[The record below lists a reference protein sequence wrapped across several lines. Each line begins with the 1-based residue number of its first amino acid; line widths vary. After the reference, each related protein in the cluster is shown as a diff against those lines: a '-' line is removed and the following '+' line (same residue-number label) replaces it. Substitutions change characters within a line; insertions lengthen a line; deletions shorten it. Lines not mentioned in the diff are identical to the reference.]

1 MPFIESQDIPVSKAI
16 GVPELA
22 GEAEGPSFQEQL
34 RAAYR
39 LENTIGS
46 FVARDGGLPD
56 SNVDNPEFNPF
67 DHFTEDEKLDEVFLS
82 QAVLADNSD
91 EIEAVRRQ
99 IERER
104 SDRQILSEGGLAPMF
119 IAAVADPIN
128 LIPVGGT
135 TYKTYRTGASIFQG
149 ARATSMA
156 AAGSTALTEAGLQYT
171 QIERTYGESAL
182 NIGAAGFLGGVLG
195 ATPGALKNLLGKNN
209 IDEAKLYSEIENSF
223 HPEKDVN
230 EGFNPARPMGDKS
243 MGAAQVMDDP
253 QVRGKLAKAMTKFFG
268 FDPLSRTITSD
279 SRSTRQAS
287 NRLAENPVAVDGGL
301 ARTSVESNVKVY
313 DGLYYKAIQ
322 QHHDVY
328 KEYKKGG
335 GSLSRRAFNEEV
347 SKALRNGSDDE
358 LINRSANAWRKEVYD
373 PIKKKAI
380 EQKLL
385 PEDVDVT
392 TAESYL
398 NRVWNK
404 QKLIAGRSKFV
415 STVSDWLMKRQDDL
429 GLDEASSLAEE
440 IAVRIEGT
448 PDGRLPYD
456 YQIGTTSTGA
466 STNAGKAGVFK
477 KRSFDIPDTLVEDF
491 LENDI
496 EELAQRYIR
505 KTAPDIELM
514 KEFGDLELTSIQKD
528 IAADY
533 DKLIANAKTDK
544 ERLKLGKKRDRDIG
558 DLAAMRDRIRGV
570 HNIADPNNPW
580 VRAARVARD
589 LNYMRLLGGVVAAS
603 IPDVARIVA
612 SEGIVR
618 TFKDGLIPLVTNLKT
633 FKVASAEAKGYGI
646 GIDAL
651 IGGRAEILADI
662 GDFSKGG
669 TAFER
674 GVRAAAQKFS
684 SINLMNHWTSGVKQ
698 LHAVVTQTRLIDELT
713 KGKYDPR
720 LSQLGIDEGTAQ
732 SIASQMKKHAKSI
745 DGVKIANAD
754 AWENQELAGIW
765 RAAIRNESDRVVIVP
780 GQEKPLFM
788 STEMGKT
795 IFQFKTFMLSATQR
809 IMIGGLQGR
818 DAHFMQGMLG
828 LVSLGM
834 MSYAFKQ
841 WDAGRD
847 VTDDPAALVVE
858 GIDRSGMLG
867 ILMEMNNTLEK
878 ISSNNLGMRP
888 ILGISAPASRY
899 ASRSVAESA
908 MGPSFGLITDV
919 VRAANGLSSGQ
930 DWTEAD
936 TRTLRRLI
944 PGQNLSVM
952 RQAFDQIEE
961 GINEFSGVK

>member
-1 MPFIESQDIPVSKAI
+1 MPFVKAQDLPVSKAI

-22 GEAEGPSFQEQL
+22 GGAEPEFQDQL

-46 FVARDGGLPD
+46 FVARDGELPD
-56 SNVDNPEFNPF
+56 SDVTNPEFNPF
-67 DHFTEDEKLDEVFLS
+67 DHFTEDEKLDEVFMS
-82 QAVLADNSD
+82 QAVLADNSG
-91 EIEAVRRQ
+91 EIEGVRRQ
-99 IERER
+99 LDRER

-119 IAAVADPIN
+119 IAAIADPIN

-135 TYKTYRTGASIFQG
+135 TYRTYRTGGSILQG

-171 QIERTYGESAL
+171 QLERTYGESAV
-182 NIGAAGFLGGVLG
+182 NIGAAAFLGGVLG
-195 ATPGALKNLLGKNN
+195 ATPGAMKQMMGKNN
-209 IDEAKLYSEIENSF
+209 IDEAKLYAEIENSF
-223 HPEKDVN
+223 HPEKDVD
-230 EGFNPARPMGDKS
+230 EGFNPAQPMGDKS

-253 QVRGKLAKAMTKFFG
+253 QVRGKLAKGMTKFFG

-279 SRSTRQAS
+279 SKSTRVAT
-287 NRLAENPVAVDGGL
+287 NRLAENPIAVDGGL

-313 DGLYYKAIQ
+313 DGLYYKGIQ
-322 QHHDVY
+322 QHHDIY

-335 GSLSRRAFNEEV
+335 GTLSRKGFNEEV
-347 SKALRNGSDDE
+347 SKALRNGSDEE
-358 LINRSANAWRKEVYD
+358 LIQRSADAWRKEVYD
-373 PIKKKAI
+373 PIKVKAI
-380 EQKLL
+380 DQKLL
-385 PEDVDVT
+385 PDDVDVT
-392 TAESYL
+392 TAENYL

-404 QKLIAGRSKFV
+404 QKLTAGRSKFV
-415 STVSDWLMKRQDDL
+415 STVSDWIMKRQTDL
-429 GLDEASSLAEE
+429 EFDEAASLAEE

-477 KRSFDIPDTLVEDF
+477 KRSFDIPDQLIEDF

-496 EELAQRYIR
+496 EELAQRYVR
-505 KTAPDIELM
+505 KTAPDIELT
-514 KEFGDLELTSIQKD
+514 KEFGDLELTAIKKD
-528 IAADY
+528 IANDY
-533 DKLIANAKTDK
+533 EKLIAEAKTDK
-544 ERLKLGKKRDRDIG
+544 ERLKLGKRRDRDIS
-558 DLAAMRDRIRGV
+558 DLAAMRDRIRGI
-570 HNIADPNNPW
+570 HNIADANNPW
-580 VRAARVARD
+580 ARAARVARD

-618 TFKDGLIPLVTNLKT
+618 TFKDGLLPLVSNLKT
-633 FKVASAEAKGYGI
+633 FKVAATEAKGYGI
-646 GIDAL
+646 GIDSL

-662 GDFSKGG
+662 GDFAKGG

-674 GVRAAAQKFS
+674 GVRTAAQKFS
-684 SINLMNHWTSGVKQ
+684 SVNLMNHWTSGVKQ

-720 LSQLGIDEGTAQ
+720 LSQLGIDEDTAQ
-732 SIASQMKKHAKSI
+732 SIASQMKKHSKSV

-795 IFQFKTFMLSATQR
+795 FFQFKTFMLSATQR

-847 VTDDPAALVVE
+847 LTDDPAALVVE

-867 ILMEMNNTLEK
+867 ILMEMNNTMEK

-899 ASRSVAESA
+899 ASRSAVESA
-908 MGPSFGLITDV
+908 VGPSFGLLGDV
-919 VRAANGLSSGQ
+919 VMAANGLSGGQ
-930 DWTEAD
+930 DWAESD
-936 TRTLRRLI
+936 TRALRRLI
-944 PGQNLSVM
+944 PGQNLSIM
-952 RQAFDQIEE
+952 RQAFDQIEG